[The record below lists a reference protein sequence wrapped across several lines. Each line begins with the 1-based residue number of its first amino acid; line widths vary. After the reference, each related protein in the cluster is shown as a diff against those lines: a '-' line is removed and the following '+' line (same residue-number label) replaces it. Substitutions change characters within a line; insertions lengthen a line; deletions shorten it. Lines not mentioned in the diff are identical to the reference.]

1 MSFLSTITDIATT
14 GLFGGITGIVSSI
27 ATSIA
32 TYKMKKLDYE
42 HERAMFDK
50 KSAQRIKELDTQK
63 DITYIQQ
70 EGSIETE
77 RWRAVSESQKSEQ
90 IVLFNESYFNFLP
103 NWCKTI
109 IAIMFASIEALRKS
123 IRPLGA
129 IFAYVWIAIITIDL
143 LYDINSNLIKY
154 TEDIL
159 ILIIYI
165 ITSIISWW
173 YCDRKIEK
181 ALDKWKL

>member
-1 MSFLSTITDIATT
+1 MSILSTITDIATT
-14 GLFGGITGIVSSI
+14 GIFGGITGIISSI
-27 ATSIA
+27 TTSVA
-32 TYKMKKLDYE
+32 AYKMKKLDYE
-42 HERAMFDK
+42 HEQAMFDK
-50 KSAQRIKELDTQK
+50 KASQRIKELDTQK

-90 IVLFNESYFNFLP
+90 TVLFNESYFNFLP

-129 IFAYVWIAIITIDL
+129 VLAYVWLAIITINL
-143 LYDINSNLIKY
+143 LYDANSALVIY
-154 TEDIL
+154 TKDI
-159 ILIIYI
+159 IVLIIYI

-181 ALDKWKL
+181 ALDKWK